1 MAGRGW
7 YFLLVWQ
14 HGNSLSKDRISR
26 PPWYLCYSMVGS
38 TLLAYEWNDAN
49 RSSQDNV
56 ERKLTAFVSDFLS
69 IQGHYA
75 IQDNLE

>member
-1 MAGRGW
+1 
-7 YFLLVWQ
+7 
-14 HGNSLSKDRISR
+14 
-26 PPWYLCYSMVGS
+26 MVGS